1 MNTQIQEALKM
12 AIAELEKGEGWM
24 DNVSETI
31 QFCKE
36 ALAQSDKNTMNKTQ
50 KALKLAI
57 EQMQHLI
64 KIYIPSPE
72 WSGTAIQEDCY
83 EALQACE
90 EALAQPQPKL
100 FLDLSN
106 SNGNHPVQ
114 QEPVEKYMQPIK
126 PLVTTPSITISNAT
140 SPPAPSWQGLS
151 DDEIQSILDNSVY
164 CEVDAEPFARA
175 IEQAL
180 KEKNT

>member
-114 QEPVEKYMQPIK
+114 H
-126 PLVTTPSITISNAT
+126 THSA
-140 SPPAPSWQGLS
+140 PAWQGLS

-180 KEKNT
+180 KEKNDKG